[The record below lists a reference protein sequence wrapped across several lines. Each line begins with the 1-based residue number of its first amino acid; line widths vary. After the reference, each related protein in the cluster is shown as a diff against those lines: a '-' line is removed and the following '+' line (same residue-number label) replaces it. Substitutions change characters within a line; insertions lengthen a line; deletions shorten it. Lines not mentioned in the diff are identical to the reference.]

1 MLKGTGLGA
10 SVKGMGPG
18 ELVKGTGPGASVKVM
33 GPGALVKGKR
43 SISEPIELPDRV
55 GVEIYFIFGLFNI
68 LKLRKI

>member
-1 MLKGTGLGA
+1 M
-10 SVKGMGPG
+10 
-18 ELVKGTGPGASVKVM
+18 VKGTGPGASVKVM